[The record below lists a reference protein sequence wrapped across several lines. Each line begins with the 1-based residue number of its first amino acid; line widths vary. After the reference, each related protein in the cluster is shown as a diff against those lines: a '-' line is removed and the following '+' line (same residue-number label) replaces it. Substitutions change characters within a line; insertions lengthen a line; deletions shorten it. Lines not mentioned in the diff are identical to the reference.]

1 LSIPDRLFN
10 LGKAYANSAK
20 ERIED
25 ALAERE
31 LDASTSPG
39 RQSGESE
46 ADALLRRAQEKI
58 NASRARARGELDGSS
73 ATETNVAPSVAQ
85 PKTVASGMWTADER
99 AAFQTLG
106 IPPVEDLSKVQAT
119 YQQLAGR
126 ADSRRFPDGSM
137 EQQAAAQILER
148 INNAYDKIRRKLDP
162 TENRFGKLELE

>member
-31 LDASTSPG
+31 LDASLSPG
-39 RQSGESE
+39 RQSGESD

-58 NASRARARGELDGSS
+58 NASRARARGELDGTA
-73 ATETNVAPSVAQ
+73 ATETHVAPSVVQA
-85 PKTVASGMWTADER
+85 KTVVSGMWTADER

-106 IPPVEDLSKVQAT
+106 IAPIEDLSKVQAT

-148 INNAYDKIRRKLDP
+148 INNAYDMIRRKLDP

>member
-1 LSIPDRLFN
+1 MSIPDRIYR

-31 LDASTSPG
+31 LDASLGGG
-39 RQSGESE
+39 RLDGESE

-58 NASRARARGELDGSS
+58 NASRAQARGELDPASTVTTS
-73 ATETNVAPSVAQ
+73 AVTPNVASSSSVTTGAWSQ
-85 PKTVASGMWTADER
+85 DER

-106 IPPVEDLSKVQAT
+106 IPPTEDLSKVQAT

-148 INNAYDKIRRKLDP
+148 INSAYDTVRRKLDP
-162 TENRFGKLELE
+162 TENRFGKLEL

>member
-1 LSIPDRLFN
+1 MSIPDRIYR

-31 LDASTSPG
+31 LDASLGGG
-39 RQSGESE
+39 RLDGESE

-58 NASRARARGELDGSS
+58 NASRAQARGELDPASKVTTNAVSPNVTSS
-73 ATETNVAPSVAQ
+73 SSVTTGAWSQ
-85 PKTVASGMWTADER
+85 DER

-106 IPPVEDLSKVQAT
+106 IPPTEDLSKVQAT

-148 INNAYDKIRRKLDP
+148 INNAYDTVRRKLDP
-162 TENRFGKLELE
+162 TENRFGKLEL

>member
-31 LDASTSPG
+31 LDAATSGG
-39 RQSGESE
+39 RLDGESE
-46 ADALLRRAQEKI
+46 AEALLRRAQEKI
-58 NASRARARGELDGSS
+58 NASRARARGELDGTSTADVSVS
-73 ATETNVAPSVAQ
+73 AGVAPAS
-85 PKTVASGMWTADER
+85 TVATGPWTTDER
-99 AAFQTLG
+99 TAFQTLG
-106 IPPVEDLSKVQAT
+106 IAPTEDLSKVQAT

-148 INNAYDKIRRKLDP
+148 INNAYDTVRRRLDP
-162 TENRFGKLELE
+162 TENRFGKLEL

>member
-31 LDASTSPG
+31 LDASTSRG
-39 RQSGESE
+39 RMDGESE

-58 NASRARARGELDGSS
+58 NASRARARGELDGTSVPEAS
-73 ATETNVAPSVAQ
+73 VSPSVV
-85 PKTVASGMWTADER
+85 PASTAATGRWTQDER

-106 IPPVEDLSKVQAT
+106 IAPTEDLSKVQAT

-148 INNAYDKIRRKLDP
+148 INNAYDMIRRKLDP
-162 TENRFGKLELE
+162 TENRFGKLEL

>member
-1 LSIPDRLFN
+1 MSIPDRIFQ

-31 LDASTSPG
+31 LDASLGGG
-39 RQSGESE
+39 RLDGESD

-58 NASRARARGELDGSS
+58 NASRARARGELDPASRV
-73 ATETNVAPSVAQ
+73 TEPSVSAAAVSVT
-85 PKTVASGMWTADER
+85 PVAAGPWTQEER
-99 AAFQTLG
+99 TAFQTLG
-106 IPPVEDLSKVQAT
+106 IAPTEDLSKVQAT

-148 INNAYDKIRRKLDP
+148 INSAYDTVRRKLDP
-162 TENRFGKLELE
+162 TENRFGKLEL

>member
-20 ERIED
+20 DRIDE

-31 LDASTSPG
+31 LNAATSAG
-39 RQSGESE
+39 RMDGESDAE
-46 ADALLRRAQEKI
+46 ALLRRAQEKI
-58 NASRARARGELDGSS
+58 NASRARARGELDVRS
-73 ATETNVAPSVAQ
+73 ATATTVTPSVDSS
-85 PKTVASGMWTADER
+85 KSVANGMWTQEER
-99 AAFQTLG
+99 TAFQTLG
-106 IPPVEDLSKVQAT
+106 LPPTEDLSKVQAT

-148 INNAYDKIRRKLDP
+148 INNAYDTVRRKLDP

>member
-1 LSIPDRLFN
+1 MSIPDRLFN

-31 LDASTSPG
+31 LDAATSA
-39 RQSGESE
+39 RRLDGESE

-58 NASRARARGELDGSS
+58 NATRDRAKRELAGPH
-73 ATETNVAPSVAQ
+73 TQVELPEPAPS
-85 PKTVASGMWTADER
+85 TVKKGFFSQAELT
-99 AAFQTLG
+99 AFQTLG
-106 IPPVEDLSKVQAT
+106 IPPTEDLSKVQAT

-126 ADSRRFPDGSM
+126 ADSRRFPDGSI

-148 INNAYDKIRRKLDP
+148 INNAYDTVRRKLDP
-162 TENRFGKLELE
+162 TENRFGKLEL

>member
-1 LSIPDRLFN
+1 MSIPDRLFN

-25 ALAERE
+25 AIAERE

-58 NASRARARGELDGSS
+58 NASRARARGELDGNT
-73 ATETNVAPSVAQ
+73 ATETHVAPSVVQA
-85 PKTVASGMWTADER
+85 KTVVSGIWTADER

-106 IPPVEDLSKVQAT
+106 IAPIEDLSKVQAT

-148 INNAYDKIRRKLDP
+148 INNAYDMIRRKLDP

>member
-1 LSIPDRLFN
+1 MSIPDRLFN
-10 LGKAYANSAK
+10 LGKAYANSAR

-31 LDASTSPG
+31 LDAATSGG
-39 RQSGESE
+39 RLDGESE

-58 NASRARARGELDGSS
+58 NASRARARGELDGTSTADIGVS
-73 ATETNVAPSVAQ
+73 PSVA
-85 PKTVASGMWTADER
+85 PVSTAVTGSWTPEER
-99 AAFQTLG
+99 TAFQTLG
-106 IPPVEDLSKVQAT
+106 IAPTEDLSKVQAT

-148 INNAYDKIRRKLDP
+148 INNAYDTVRRKLDP
-162 TENRFGKLELE
+162 TENRFGKLEL

>member
-1 LSIPDRLFN
+1 MSIPDRLFN

-31 LDASTSPG
+31 LDAATSRG
-39 RQSGESE
+39 RMDGESE

-58 NASRARARGELDGSS
+58 NASRARARGELDGTIVPEASVS
-73 ATETNVAPSVAQ
+73 PSVV
-85 PKTVASGMWTADER
+85 PASTATTGRWTQDER

-106 IPPVEDLSKVQAT
+106 IAPTEDLSKVQAT

-148 INNAYDKIRRKLDP
+148 INNAYDMIRRKLDP
-162 TENRFGKLELE
+162 TENRFGKLEL

>member
-1 LSIPDRLFN
+1 MSIPDRLFN
-10 LGKAYANSAK
+10 LGKAYANSAR

-31 LDASTSPG
+31 LDAATSGG
-39 RQSGESE
+39 RLDGESE

-58 NASRARARGELDGSS
+58 NASRARARGELDGASTVDVS
-73 ATETNVAPSVAQ
+73 VSPIVAPVNTAATGS
-85 PKTVASGMWTADER
+85 WTPEER
-99 AAFQTLG
+99 TAFQTLG
-106 IPPVEDLSKVQAT
+106 IAPTEDLSKVQAT

-148 INNAYDKIRRKLDP
+148 INNAYDTVRRKLDP
-162 TENRFGKLELE
+162 TENRFGKLEL

>member
-1 LSIPDRLFN
+1 MSIPDRIYR

-31 LDASTSPG
+31 LDASLSGG
-39 RQSGESE
+39 RLDRESE

-58 NASRARARGELDGSS
+58 NASRAQARGELDPASTVTTSPVSSS
-73 ATETNVAPSVAQ
+73 AGTASS
-85 PKTVASGMWTADER
+85 VASGTWSQDER

-106 IPPVEDLSKVQAT
+106 IPPTEDLSKVQAT

-148 INNAYDKIRRKLDP
+148 INSAYDTVRRKLDP
-162 TENRFGKLELE
+162 TENRFGKLEL

>member
-1 LSIPDRLFN
+1 VSIPDRIYR

-31 LDASTSPG
+31 LDASLGGG
-39 RQSGESE
+39 RLDGESE

-58 NASRARARGELDGSS
+58 NASRAQARGELDPASKVTTNAVSPNVTSS
-73 ATETNVAPSVAQ
+73 SSVTTGAWSQ
-85 PKTVASGMWTADER
+85 DER

-106 IPPVEDLSKVQAT
+106 IPPTEDLSKVQAT

-148 INNAYDKIRRKLDP
+148 INNAYDTVRRKLDP
-162 TENRFGKLELE
+162 TENRFGKLEL

>member
-31 LDASTSPG
+31 LDAATSRG
-39 RQSGESE
+39 RMDGESE

-58 NASRARARGELDGSS
+58 NASRARARGELDGTSVPEAS
-73 ATETNVAPSVAQ
+73 VSPSVV
-85 PKTVASGMWTADER
+85 PASTDVTGRWTQDER

-106 IPPVEDLSKVQAT
+106 ITPTEDLSKVQAT

-148 INNAYDKIRRKLDP
+148 INNAYDMIRRKLDP
-162 TENRFGKLELE
+162 TENRFGKLEL